1 MEKLHDLN
9 SYILEEYK
17 HLPNREELSI
27 PLLISSNPFYID
39 NLQRKILYIGQ
50 ETNCWMNYD
59 DPINIPNI
67 EDIEDQYFQFL
78 KDGARNKEY
87 WKFIRSVLNIKGQ
100 DLVNNVIWNNMFIA
114 SKRTEIGHPNNEKLE
129 KLSVEYL
136 LEITKLFNPEY
147 TILVCG
153 PKNPYYHM
161 VIDYLK
167 ELKSQL
173 TNSYPTK
180 ENLVVYEKNII
191 WTYHPNYQNRIHQK
205 DKVIEKVS
213 KIINN

>member
-1 MEKLHDLN
+1 MNKLRDLN

-17 HLPNREELSI
+17 HLPNREELAI
-27 PLLISSNPFYID
+27 PLLISSNPLYTD

-50 ETNCWMNYD
+50 ETNCWMNYH
-59 DPINIPNI
+59 DPVGIPNI
-67 EDIEDQYFQFL
+67 DEIENKYYKFL

-87 WKFIRSVLNIKGQ
+87 WKFIKKVLNTEDK
-100 DLVNNVIWNNMFIA
+100 DLVNNIIWNNMFVA
-114 SKRTEIGHPNNEKLE
+114 GKRTSIGHPNNKQLE

-136 LEITKLFNPEY
+136 LEITKIFNPEY

-161 VIDYLK
+161 AIDYLK
-167 ELKSQL
+167 TLKSRL
-173 TNSYPTK
+173 IDSYPTK
-180 ENLVVYEKNII
+180 QSPMVYDENII
-191 WTYHPNYQNRIHQK
+191 WAYHPGYQNRIHQK